1 MGTPDFAAAILR
13 ALCENQERWEVIGA
27 VSQPDKPRGRGH
39 KVAPTSVKRYAQE
52 VGVPVYQPQSLRAE
66 EASAL
71 LRDLHPDIIVVAA
84 YGKILPKEF
93 LDGPPFGCINVH
105 GSLLPEYRGAAPI
118 QRAVIEGRC
127 STGVTIMKM
136 AEGLDTGDM
145 LAKRAVDILP
155 EDDAGSLFKRMEAVG
170 AALLTETLP
179 LYLDGH
185 IIPEPQDDGMATYAA
200 KIEKVDCRLDFTKSA
215 EELHNLIRGLSPAP
229 LAFATLYR
237 KAAALE
243 KRNENGG
250 ATELGPAPEQK
261 QHTENSVVKFVKTE
275 IAAKGSCYGPPGT
288 VLAVST
294 DHSGID
300 IACGSG
306 ILKLVC
312 LVPSGKGKMN
322 AADFARGRGIAVGD
336 RFI

>member
-52 VGVPVYQPQSLRAE
+52 VGVPVYQPQSLRTE

-118 QRAVIEGRC
+118 QRAVIDGRRQ
-127 STGVTIMKM
+127 TGVTIQRM
-136 AEGLDTGDM
+136 ADGIDTGDV
-145 LAKRAVDILP
+145 LARRTVDILP
-155 EDDAGSLFKRMEAVG
+155 EDDSGSLFQKIEACG
-170 AALLTETLP
+170 ASLLLETLP
-179 LYLDGH
+179 LYLEGC
-185 IIPEPQDDGMATYAA
+185 IVPEPQDDARATYAA
-200 KIEKVDCRLDFTKSA
+200 KLEKADCRLDFSRSA
-215 EELHNLIRGLSPAP
+215 EELHNLVRGLSPAP
-229 LAFATLYR
+229 LAFS
-237 KAAALE
+237 ALTRQPAGE
-243 KRNENGG
+243 G
-250 ATELGPAPEQK
+250 AET
-261 QHTENSVVKFVKTE
+261 VIKFVKTE
-275 IAAKGSCYGPPGT
+275 IAAENGCCGEPGT
-288 VLAVST
+288 VLSVPPAVP
-294 DHSGID
+294 GID

-306 ILKLVC
+306 VLRLVS
-312 LVPSGKGKMN
+312 LVPSGKGKMG